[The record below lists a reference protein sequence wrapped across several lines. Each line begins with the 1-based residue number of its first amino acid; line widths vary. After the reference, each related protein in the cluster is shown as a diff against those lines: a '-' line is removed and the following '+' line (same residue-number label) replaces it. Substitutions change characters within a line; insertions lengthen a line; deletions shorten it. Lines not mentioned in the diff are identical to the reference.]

1 MDSLRRLM
9 TFGFLLLAVSSVQ
22 AQSSTTPSLPGYPD
36 CAAGCIITAFAGGLC
51 APKNQTCICT
61 NEQFQQNVTACVTVS
76 CTIPESLMTRNS
88 SLTNCGA
95 PVRDRSQEY
104 VVISNI
110 MAAFAAAFVAIRFG
124 YKIFIASLDLGMDD
138 WFVLATMVACIPS
151 AVITAK
157 GTTVNGLGRDI
168 WTLTSTQITKVLSY
182 FYIMAWLYFLQ
193 TALVKLS
200 IITFYMRIFPAREVQ
215 RVLWITF
222 ILTSIW
228 GVAFVFTAIFQCRPI
243 PYFWKQWDGM
253 HKGTCADAN
262 AITWSNASMSIALDL
277 WILAIPLWQLRSLKL
292 HWKKKAGVALMFCV
306 GTLVTVVS
314 ILRLQA
320 LVTFGT
326 SPNKTWEFY
335 DVSVWSTIEICVGIM
350 CACLPQL
357 RMVLVKLFPVLA
369 GTTQRSK
376 GNHYYQYGSGV
387 RSKTAGTQGR
397 TVGTVT
403 TSTERPNSEQGIES
417 SGIVFQK
424 SYTVQY
430 SESDEIS
437 LVDMT
442 NSGTGKKR

>member
-1 MDSLRRLM
+1 MSLRIK
-9 TFGFLLLAVSSVQ
+9 LL
-22 AQSSTTPSLPGYPD
+22 TT
-36 CAAGCIITAFAGGLC
+36 
-51 APKNQTCICT
+51 
-61 NEQFQQNVTACVTVS
+61 
-76 CTIPESLMTRNS
+76 
-88 SLTNCGA
+88 
-95 PVRDRSQEY
+95 RS
-104 VVISNI
+104 
-110 MAAFAAAFVAIRFG
+110 
-124 YKIFIASLDLGMDD
+124 
-138 WFVLATMVACIPS
+138 
-151 AVITAK
+151 
-157 GTTVNGLGRDI
+157 
-168 WTLTSTQITKVLSY
+168 
-182 FYIMAWLYFLQ
+182 
-193 TALVKLS
+193 
-200 IITFYMRIFPAREVQ
+200 
-215 RVLWITF
+215 
-222 ILTSIW
+222 
-228 GVAFVFTAIFQCRPI
+228 
-243 PYFWKQWDGM
+243 
-253 HKGTCADAN
+253 
-262 AITWSNASMSIALDL
+262 
-277 WILAIPLWQLRSLKL
+277 
-292 HWKKKAGVALMFCV
+292 
-306 GTLVTVVS
+306 VTVVS

-397 TVGTVT
+397 TVGTVS
-403 TSTERPNSEQGIES
+403 TSTERPNSEQGAES

>member
-1 MDSLRRLM
+1 MNSLRHLM
-9 TFGFLLLAVSSVQ
+9 TFGFLLLAVSLVQ

-76 CTIPESLMTRNS
+76 CTIPESLSTSPVSACCSNDADPRLVTRNS

-124 YKIFIASLDLGMDD
+124 YKVFIASLDLGMDD

-222 ILTSIW
+222 IFTSVW

-306 GTLVTVVS
+306 GTL
-314 ILRLQA
+314 
-320 LVTFGT
+320 
-326 SPNKTWEFY
+326 
-335 DVSVWSTIEICVGIM
+335 
-350 CACLPQL
+350 
-357 RMVLVKLFPVLA
+357 
-369 GTTQRSK
+369 
-376 GNHYYQYGSGV
+376 
-387 RSKTAGTQGR
+387 
-397 TVGTVT
+397 
-403 TSTERPNSEQGIES
+403 
-417 SGIVFQK
+417 
-424 SYTVQY
+424 
-430 SESDEIS
+430 
-437 LVDMT
+437 
-442 NSGTGKKR
+442 